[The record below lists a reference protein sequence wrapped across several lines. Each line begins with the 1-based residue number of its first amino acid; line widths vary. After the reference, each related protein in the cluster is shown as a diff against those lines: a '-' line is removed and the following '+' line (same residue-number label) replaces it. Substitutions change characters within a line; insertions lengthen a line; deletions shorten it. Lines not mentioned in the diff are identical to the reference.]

1 MRFTEDKFKESLV
14 ATMGVDYKEK
24 LIDLD
29 DKRVLIYVW
38 DTAG

>member
-24 LIDLD
+24 IIDLEN
-29 DKRVLIYVW
+29 
-38 DTAG
+38 